1 LNGFAPHLETLP
13 AEQQR
18 LWPSLAGLRRAGFV
32 LYGGTAIALRCG
44 HRVSV
49 DFDFFSSQSLERQQL
64 CRLLPWWDGAQ
75 VLQDQPDTLT
85 VLVADVHTRNTVKV
99 SFFGG
104 LSIGRVAEP
113 DPTVDGVAV
122 VAAPLDLLGTKL
134 KVILQRAERK
144 DYEDVAVLLRS
155 GLSLAQG
162 LAAARALY
170 GSGFPVRESLK
181 ALVFFE
187 DGDLGDLTPELRQ
200 RLEQAVLAV
209 DAIPALTRI
218 SDDLIS
224 T

>member
-1 LNGFAPHLETLP
+1 M
-13 AEQQR
+13 
-18 LWPSLAGLRRAGFV
+18 

-64 CRLLPWWDGAQ
+64 CRLLPLWDGVQ

-134 KVILQRAERK
+134 KVMLQRAERK

-162 LAAARALY
+162 LAAA
-170 GSGFPVRESLK
+170 K
-181 ALVFFE
+181 AMCCVC
-187 DGDLGDLTPELRQ
+187 
-200 RLEQAVLAV
+200 
-209 DAIPALTRI
+209 
-218 SDDLIS
+218 
-224 T
+224 

>member
-1 LNGFAPHLETLP
+1 
-13 AEQQR
+13 
-18 LWPSLAGLRRAGFV
+18 V
-32 LYGGTAIALRCG
+32 LYRGTAIALRCG
-44 HRVSV
+44 HRTSV
-49 DFDFFSSQSLERQQL
+49 GFDFFSSQSLERQQL

-85 VLVADVHTRNTVKV
+85 VL
-99 SFFGG
+99 
-104 LSIGRVAEP
+104 P

-144 DYEDVAVLLRS
+144 DYEDVAVLLQS

-170 GSGFPVRESLK
+170 SSGFPVRESLK

-187 DGDLGDLTPELRQ
+187 DGDLGELTAELRQ

-209 DAIPALTRI
+209 DAIPLSLSLSPEQRGPERSRACTNHLPTFGNGSWSSADAERQVAADPDG
-218 SDDLIS
+218 S
-224 T
+224 

>member
-1 LNGFAPHLETLP
+1 LSGFAPRLETLP

-64 CRLLPWWDGAQ
+64 CRLLPWWDAAQ
-75 VLQDQPDTLT
+75 VLQDQPGTLT
-85 VLVADVHTRNTVKV
+85 VLVADAHTRNTVKV

-104 LSIGRVAEP
+104 LTIGRVAEP
-113 DPTVDGVAV
+113 DPTEDGVAV

-134 KVILQRAERK
+134 KVMLQRAERK
-144 DYEDVAVLLRS
+144 DYEDVGVLLRS

-170 GSGFPVRESLK
+170 GFGFPVRESLK

-187 DGDLGDLTPELRQ
+187 DGDLGELTPELRQ

-209 DAIPALTRI
+209 DAIPALARI

-224 T
+224 A

>member
-1 LNGFAPHLETLP
+1 
-13 AEQQR
+13 
-18 LWPSLAGLRRAGFV
+18 
-32 LYGGTAIALRCG
+32 
-44 HRVSV
+44 
-49 DFDFFSSQSLERQQL
+49 
-64 CRLLPWWDGAQ
+64 
-75 VLQDQPDTLT
+75 

-134 KVILQRAERK
+134 KVMLQRAERK